1 MIKVE
6 NVSFWYSED
15 VKALDRI
22 NIEFPRGQIS
32 SVLGESGAGK
42 TTLLMA
48 LGQFLQPTDGQV
60 TFDGTDIYEI
70 PEREFRQKVG
80 IVFQRLFLFP
90 HLTVLENMTLAPR
103 HVLGQTRRAA
113 RKEARAV
120 LDRLGVGELA
130 KSYPSQ
136 ISGGQAQRA
145 AIARGLLL
153 KPEYMLLDEPTS
165 ALDANTTDDFA
176 NWLRSL
182 RTETNFIIVTH
193 DLLFA
198 RQASDHGVYLSDG
211 TIRREG
217 TIEQIIDTIREGR
230 DTEVLK

>member
-1 MIKVE
+1 
-6 NVSFWYSED
+6 
-15 VKALDRI
+15 
-22 NIEFPRGQIS
+22 
-32 SVLGESGAGK
+32 
-42 TTLLMA
+42 
-48 LGQFLQPTDGQV
+48 LGQS
-60 TFDGTDIYEI
+60 
-70 PEREFRQKVG
+70 
-80 IVFQRLFLFP
+80 
-90 HLTVLENMTLAPR
+90 
-103 HVLGQTRRAA
+103 RRAA

-120 LDRLGVGELA
+120 LDRLGVGDLA

-153 KPEYMLLDEPTS
+153 KPEYVLLDEPTS

-182 RTETNFIIVTH
+182 REETNFIIVTH